1 MVKMLDLARML
12 AEREDV
18 EQSKAASFVECFF
31 NQIVQSLPSE
41 RLVKISGLGT
51 FKVQQV
57 KARESVSVNSGE
69 RLLIE
74 SHDRISF
81 VPDKSLR
88 DAVNKPFAAFETVEI
103 NSGVDFSAIDAA
115 LSTPTVEDKDDDE
128 QKEEPVEAGADEQE
142 TQLVDEEK
150 QQEVNGEPAETETQI
165 PDAVEENKVQDDA
178 DAEDESEDNGDKE
191 EEEDEGLTKDYLEER
206 LDQSKN
212 RLRCWI
218 VGATLVVLVV
228 GIAAFFLGRQI
239 AINSERSSTSQQAII
254 SSLRSELAKVKG
266 ELSLAQKSPDTVVAV
281 KTTKQVADS
290 NKSVDTTKAVEEK
303 PKSLPVPKYGE
314 DDPEVR
320 HGAYIILG
328 IDKTVKAR
336 KGQTLSSI
344 SKANYG
350 PGMECYVRA
359 VNPGVATLEVG
370 QDVNL
375 PKLKLKRKKR

>member
-150 QQEVNGEPAETETQI
+150 QQEVNEEPAETETLI

-290 NKSVDTTKAVEEK
+290 NKSVDTTKAVKEK